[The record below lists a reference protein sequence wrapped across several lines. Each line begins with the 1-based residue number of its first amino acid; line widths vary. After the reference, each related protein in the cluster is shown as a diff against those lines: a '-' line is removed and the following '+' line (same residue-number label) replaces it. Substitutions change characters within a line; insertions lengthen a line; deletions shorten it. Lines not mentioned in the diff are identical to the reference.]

1 MTWHLYVVDMAWCG
15 VDMVD
20 GDVVVMWHFDDMA
33 DMNVDVVL
41 MCAQHGMEMMWHS
54 NDVDNVDVGLMWAG
68 HGT

>member
-1 MTWHLYVVDMAWCG
+1 
-15 VDMVD
+15 MVD

-54 NDVDNVDVGLMWAG
+54 NDVDNVDLGLMWAG